1 MKNGEKFGLGLL
13 FFGLAYSVL
22 AMPECQKACRS
33 LMEPLAGEGGK
44 LIASAIVGI
53 LIAGI

>member
-1 MKNGEKFGLGLL
+1 LGLL
-13 FFGLAYSVL
+13 FFGLAYGVL
-22 AMPECQKACRS
+22 SMPECQKACRS

-53 LIAGI
+53 FIAGM